1 MSEPFSILLL
11 VAKVPAGGK
20 HVRIETD
27 ESQRRAITEAL
38 GIVDVEQLKA
48 ELEVRPMGAE
58 AFSVRGALT
67 ASVVQTDVVTLEPVR
82 QEVSEAIDLSLVPA
96 ADDSP
101 SKRRRPQQPDAA
113 DSDERDVYRG
123 GRIDLG
129 VIVFEHLALG
139 LDPYPRSPDAEF
151 SGHIED
157 DPAAAPSAFA
167 ALASL
172 KRDKD

>member
-1 MSEPFSILLL
+1 VSEPFSILLL

-20 HVRIETD
+20 HIHIETD
-27 ESQRRAITEAL
+27 EAQRRAITEAL

-48 ELEVRPMGAE
+48 ELDVRPMGAE

-101 SKRRRPQQPDAA
+101 SKRRARQQPDAA

-129 VIVFEHLALG
+129 AIVFEHLALG
-139 LDPYPRSPDAEF
+139 LNPYPRSPDVEF

>member
-1 MSEPFSILLL
+1 MSEPFSISVL
-11 VAKVPAGGK
+11 VAQIPTGGK
-20 HVRIETD
+20 HFRIGPD
-27 ESQRRAITEAL
+27 EGQRRAIVEAL
-38 GIVDVEQLKA
+38 GIVEVEQLKA
-48 ELEVRPMGAE
+48 EIDVRPMGAE

-82 QEVSEAIDLSLVPA
+82 QDVKEAIDLTLVPA
-96 ADDSP
+96 AGDSP
-101 SKRRRPQQPDAA
+101 SRKRTPQQPEVEA
-113 DSDERDVYRG
+113 SDERDFYRG

-139 LDPYPRSPDAEF
+139 LDPYPRSPDTEF

-172 KRDKD
+172 KRDND